1 MTVAEEDMTRK
12 CLREDSDLTLENV
25 LLATELLIIGTRYLQ
40 IALIV
45 ELLTLLR
52 STSRLN
58 WNRELYST

>member
-25 LLATELLIIGTRYLQ
+25 LLATELLITGTRYLQ